1 MIGGAAASAI
11 NPGERAQVE
20 PFDGF
25 ENEAGQVIFWQPVIQ
40 RWREQVVSLAVDRAK
55 AVHTEASAGRGR
67 DYPGIQRLS
76 PTGC

>member
-1 MIGGAAASAI
+1 VIGGAAASAI

-40 RWREQVVSLAVDRAK
+40 RWG
-55 AVHTEASAGRGR
+55 AGSQSCGR
-67 DYPGIQRLS
+67 SGESGSCGDHRLGGAEIILEYS
-76 PTGC
+76 D